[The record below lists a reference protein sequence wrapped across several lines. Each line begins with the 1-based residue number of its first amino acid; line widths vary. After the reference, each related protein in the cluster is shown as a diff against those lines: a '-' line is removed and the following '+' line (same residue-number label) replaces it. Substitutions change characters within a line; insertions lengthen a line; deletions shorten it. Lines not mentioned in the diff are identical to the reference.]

1 YKRNKEKALKSLQG
15 ILSGIQADRRLNP
28 TEVLFLDTWLK
39 TDTAFKKDG
48 DFLDLRDLIEDV
60 LEDGVVE
67 EHELTEIRNLIKDIL
82 NYGFRDG
89 WESDGL
95 INQLLGF
102 L

>member
-1 YKRNKEKALKSLQG
+1 
-15 ILSGIQADRRLNP
+15 
-28 TEVLFLDTWLK
+28 
-39 TDTAFKKDG
+39 

-102 L
+102 LQGITADDSINDKEIHALNKMLNSNREVIANW